1 MIVPLYIICCLI
13 SFWGGMLGKYLKYNF
28 NFQNN
33 PIFILVI
40 IIFCCLFSLNSL
52 RDTKAILNGKSK
64 LELFSKEYDIRE
76 NHILEEKN
84 AGNKKV
90 VVEQLNH
97 FIGGVTITQD
107 SSFWINECVSAYYG
121 INVITK

>member
-1 MIVPLYIICCLI
+1 M
-13 SFWGGMLGKYLKYNF
+13 
-28 NFQNN
+28 
-33 PIFILVI
+33 
-40 IIFCCLFSLNSL
+40 
-52 RDTKAILNGKSK
+52 
-64 LELFSKEYDIRE
+64 ELFSEEYDKRE
-76 NHILEEKN
+76 NHILKEKN

-107 SSFWINECVSAYYG
+107 SSFWVNECVSAYYG